1 MKKRRLTSRDDTNA
15 LEDEIRRAAEC
26 ALSTIR
32 KIAEEGDGIGVLEA
46 LKFEKIGRDPFDTT
60 RPLNLIEQVNQTFT
74 GLVSVRAANYLFDHH
89 PDAAPFWLNLGTTR
103 GPDIMSEDGSVV
115 AEVFSAT
122 HPNSNNKRK
131 KDIEK
136 VRGELDASHRYVFYY
151 CPGNHVCKTLGGVK
165 VVPLE
170 LE

>member
-1 MKKRRLTSRDDTNA
+1 MKKRRLTSRDDTKA

-26 ALSTIR
+26 ALSTVR
-32 KIAEEGDGIGVLEA
+32 RIAEEGDGIRLLEA
-46 LKFEKIGRDPFDTT
+46 FKFEKIGRDPFDATQ
-60 RPLNLIEQVNQTFT
+60 PLNLIEQVNQTFT
-74 GLVSVRAANYLFDHH
+74 GLVSVRAVNYLFDHH
-89 PDAAPFWLNLGTTR
+89 PDAAPFCVNLGTSP

-122 HPNSNNKRK
+122 HPNSNNKKK
-131 KDIEK
+131 KDTEK
-136 VRGELDASHRYVFYY
+136 VRGQLNASHRYVFYY
-151 CPGNHVCKTLGGVK
+151 CPGNYACEIVGGVK